1 MKKLSLQ
8 GSTIRGKKA
17 SLQCFQIYNYLN
29 VFAEGFCDEAKDI
42 ADATE
47 FYWNS
52 STARF
57 EVDIY
62 FAFLLAFAMQQHK
75 QDDNACSEM
84 TAHCY
89 YRLLKRYSP
98 LLISDNLSKVIDKR
112 MEDFIS
118 CTNDNVKKGES
129 FHEIVWTKCLSNNL
143 IKSFENKVGPGTPL
157 MLVGIIEITR
167 FELSMPLAQLAYAH
181 KWLFVLN
188 ELFKST
194 VDFRILNN
202 IDELVDIGIAKGNEF
217 EKNNYE
223 RIANIV
229 RTSLRDF
236 S

>member
-29 VFAEGFCDEAKDI
+29 IFAEGFCDEAKDI

-75 QDDNACSEM
+75 QDDDACSEM

-143 IKSFENKVGPGTPL
+143 IKSVGNKVGPL
-157 MLVGIIEITR
+157 MLVGIIETTR
-167 FELSMPLAQLAYAH
+167 FELSMPLVQLPYAH
-181 KWLFVLN
+181 KWLFGLN

>member
-1 MKKLSLQ
+1 MKKQSIQ
-8 GSTIRGKKA
+8 ESTIRGKNA
-17 SLQCFQIYNYLN
+17 SLQCFKIYNYLN
-29 VFAEGFCDEAKDI
+29 MFAEGFCDEAKDI
-42 ADATE
+42 ADTTE

-75 QDDNACSEM
+75 QDDDARSEM

-98 LLISDNLSKVIDKR
+98 LLISENLSKVIDKR
-112 MEDFIS
+112 MGDFVS
-118 CTNDNVKKGES
+118 CTNDNEKKGER
-129 FHEIVWTKCLSNNL
+129 FHEIVWTKCLSKNL
-143 IKSFENKVGPGTPL
+143 IKSVGNKVGPL
-157 MLVGIIEITR
+157 MLVCIMETTR
-167 FELSMPLAQLAYAH
+167 FELSMPLVQLSYAH
-181 KWLFVLN
+181 KWLFVLD

-194 VDFRILNN
+194 VDFRTLNN
-202 IDELVDIGIAKGNEF
+202 IDELVDIGLAKGNEF
-217 EKNNYE
+217 KKNNYE

-229 RTSLRDF
+229 RASFQDL